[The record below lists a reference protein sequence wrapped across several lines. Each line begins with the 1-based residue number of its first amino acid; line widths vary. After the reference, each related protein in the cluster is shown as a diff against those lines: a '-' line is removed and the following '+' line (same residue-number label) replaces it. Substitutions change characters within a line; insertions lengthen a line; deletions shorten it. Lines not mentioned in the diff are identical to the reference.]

1 MQFRFSRS
9 GGALSRTVVLS
20 AALAAAIAAPAGAQ
34 TAQTGAP
41 KTAPAAKPDA
51 ALPSA
56 RQIID
61 RHIEAI
67 GGRKAILAHTS
78 SYSKGTLSIPAN
90 GMSGSV
96 DVYAAKPNKSLL
108 KISIAGIGEVVEG
121 FDGVVGWSMSPMTGP
136 ALSDGKVLADKK
148 FDSDFYGDLHDDA
161 RYSSMKTVEKTTFDG
176 RPCYKISL
184 TRKGATTEDFEY
196 YDIATGLK
204 AGASGTRETPMGAVP
219 STQVQSDYKKFG
231 DLLVPTTL
239 KFSTMGVDQVFTF
252 TSVELDKVDP
262 AVFELPAQIKA
273 LIK

>member
-1 MQFRFSRS
+1 MQLRFSRS

-34 TAQTGAP
+34 TAQTAP
-41 KTAPAAKPDA
+41 KTTPAAKSDA

-78 SYSKGTLSIPAN
+78 SYSKGTLAIPAN

-176 RPCYKISL
+176 RPCYKVAL

-219 STQVQSDYKKFG
+219 STQIQSDYKKFG